1 MRARAWTVAGTG
13 ETRREGARWPPR
25 RVCPVPGTHASRV
38 WRDVSAVRRRP
49 RTTSGLLCSR
59 GSCGGD
65 LVVADAF
72 VTQREAAELAGCSK
86 DTIIR
91 ARGSGHFPHARLR
104 GHAWTLPIDDLIAA
118 GLYDPI
124 RDSESDIAPAPDDVD
139 ATSVTVDLARALARV
154 AALED
159 VLARQDDELRFLRQL
174 TADSLAKTGTR

>member
-13 ETRREGARWPPR
+13 ETRRGGARWAPR
-25 RVCPVPGTHASRV
+25 RVCPGPGKHASRG
-38 WRDVSAVRRRP
+38 WRDGSAVRRRP

-91 ARGSGHFPHARLR
+91 ARRSSHFPHARLR

-124 RDSESDIAPAPDDVD
+124 RDSESELAPGPHD
-139 ATSVTVDLARALARV
+139 A
-154 AALED
+154 E
-159 VLARQDDELRFLRQL
+159 
-174 TADSLAKTGTR
+174 G